1 MLWKSKLLS
10 IFLLFFTVSSY
21 ADELREVEYFFGV
34 DSVKWKTTATHV
46 ICDGCPPQ
54 EPLSYRDY
62 EKNVEVITGR
72 KQKKMSTKD
81 MAAKAEVVKKRRFHS
96 AEWCTACSEKAWGF
110 EEKGRIT
117 LYFDF
122 DDYRLRP
129 EEFNRLKELVRSLPP
144 TKFEKVE
151 LTGYTCDIG
160 TKAYN
165 DRLAFNRAL
174 SVKEALERLGITD
187 GSIKVSGKGKC
198 CYISNVRS
206 KNRRVEVIFR

>member
-1 MLWKSKLLS
+1 MFWKSKLLVL
-10 IFLLFFTVSSY
+10 FLLLFAVSSY

-34 DSVKWKTTATHV
+34 DNVKWETTATHV
-46 ICDGCPPQ
+46 ICDGCPPL
-54 EPLSYRDY
+54 ERLSYRDY
-62 EKNVEVITGR
+62 EKNLKVITGR
-72 KQKKMSTKD
+72 KQKGEADDIAVKV
-81 MAAKAEVVKKRRFHS
+81 EVVKRKRFHS
-96 AEWCTACSEKAWGF
+96 IESCTSCSEKAKGL

-129 EEFNRLKELVRSLPP
+129 EEFNRLKELVRSLSPA
-144 TKFEKVE
+144 KFEKVE

-160 TKAYN
+160 TKTYN

-187 GSIKVSGKGKC
+187 GSIEVSGKGKC

-206 KNRRVEVIFR
+206 RNRRVEVIFR